1 MDEMKCPV
9 CYEVLGTRKL
19 LENGKFEVWI
29 NKNYLYHEE
38 KIVTCPTCQT
48 AFKLKT
54 GIDKG
59 LILILEY

>member
-19 LENGKFEVWI
+19 LENGKFEVLI

-38 KIVTCPTCQT
+38 KIVTCPPV
-48 AFKLKT
+48 KLPSS
-54 GIDKG
+54 
-59 LILILEY
+59 